1 MEPYVAV
8 GGGVTLNEVADLIIS
23 PQAETLLR
31 GNYVNKRGVR
41 GYFVQIK
48 CGNHWCKVSVSNA
61 EHHSARITVEELEG
75 IDSSMLQPAALVP
88 SSSISEALKSR
99 AAQDAPVNTYLNSA
113 EVEGIWA
120 EFRHAANWYMVSVS
134 HIDVPT
140 YAKSEELERIADE
153 FLLQQGFRKLSRR
166 YRQGR

>member
-1 MEPYVAV
+1 M
-8 GGGVTLNEVADLIIS
+8 TLNEVADLILS

-41 GYFVQIK
+41 GYFVQVK

-75 IDSSMLQPAALVP
+75 IDSSMLQPAVLVP
-88 SSSISEALKSR
+88 NSSISDALKSS
-99 AAQDAPVNTYLNSA
+99 AAQDTLVSTYLNSA

-120 EFRHAANWYMVSVS
+120 EFRYAANWYMVSVS
-134 HIDVPT
+134 HIDVPI

-166 YRQGR
+166 NRQGR

>member
-1 MEPYVAV
+1 M
-8 GGGVTLNEVADLIIS
+8 TLNEVADLIIS

-61 EHHSARITVEELEG
+61 DHHSARVTVEELDS
-75 IDSSMLQPAALVP
+75 IDSAMLEPAVLVP
-88 SSSISEALKSR
+88 TSSISEALKSHT
-99 AAQDAPVNTYLNSA
+99 AQHAPVNTYLNGA
-113 EVEGIWA
+113 DIEGIWA

-140 YAKSEELERIADE
+140 YAKSEELERITDE
-153 FLLQQGFRKLSRR
+153 FLFQQGFRKLSGRNRR
-166 YRQGR
+166 G